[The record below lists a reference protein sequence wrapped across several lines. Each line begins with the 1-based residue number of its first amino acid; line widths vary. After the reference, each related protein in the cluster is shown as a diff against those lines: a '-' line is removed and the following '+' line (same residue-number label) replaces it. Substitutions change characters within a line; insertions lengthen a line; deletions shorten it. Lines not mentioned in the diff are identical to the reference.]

1 MVRSKALGLPSVFL
15 VLALALI
22 GPQFAAAQQVSATFT
37 GTVTDPSGAVVPNAV
52 VSATETRTGIARKTV
67 TTGDGVYTIPYL
79 APGLYKVEV
88 EAAGFKKVVRE
99 NVELPVSSTI
109 RVDVALEPG
118 AVTETVQVTAEAP
131 PLQTDRSE
139 VARNFNQQNVTELPL
154 ANRSFQALAGLVA
167 GVTPPTVDFTQSED
181 PQGTTF
187 FRANGQGNSANNT
200 LVDGVDDTNPTLGLS
215 IYIPQAEVVQ
225 EVHVSTSNY
234 NAEFGRAGGAIVN
247 VATRGGTNELHGALY
262 EFHRSTDFRAR
273 DFFNTVDKLKPT
285 YIRNQFGAA
294 AGGPI
299 IKNKTFFYGA
309 YQGLYLRQS
318 ATTVTTVPATAW
330 LSGDFSGVPG
340 LNLFDP
346 AAGNPDGTGRQR
358 FNNNVVPTN
367 RLSPIASKLLQYFP
381 APNIA
386 GASFTNNYNVNV
398 PFLYDGNS
406 WDGRVD
412 HNFTDSTKL
421 FGKMNYSR
429 YNITQKAALGDVIG
443 EGTLAR
449 DYTMTAIANF
459 THGFSPSLLTEV
471 RMGYNRYRTNVNG
484 LDMSTITNPG
494 LGIAN
499 PNPDPISSV
508 GMARIQINGMAG
520 IGTPVFY
527 PLINTDNLF
536 TWVNT
541 WSKVFSKHSL
551 KWGVEIHRNR
561 MDRFQPQGLN
571 LGPRGLF
578 VFNPGTTALK
588 NGPDLGQFGA
598 FANAFAAFL
607 VGAPDQTSRT
617 YMPITPTNRQSQY
630 FGFFQDTWQATKN
643 LTLDLG
649 LRYEIYTPIKPRY
662 AGGGSNYDPSTNTL
676 LVCGVGEVPLACG
689 VNTDFN
695 NFAPRV
701 GIAYRIG
708 SRSVLRAGYGV
719 SYWTG
724 RFGFTGGTMSTLF
737 PVLYNIQQGATG
749 DFIVDGSFNT
759 LPVVQFVNTP
769 SNGRI
774 TPAPNQAFFVVPPGN
789 PMPTVHSYN
798 FTYQREI
805 GWGMVFDAGYV
816 GNLGRHLPFNQ
827 AFNAALPGTGIAGKP
842 LVAAYGRTADTS
854 IRGYGVSSN
863 YNSLQSNLNKRFSNG
878 LTFTVAYTWSRSLDV
893 GSDQASFTINN
904 DFRRN
909 YGPSNYDR
917 THMLT
922 VSHAYALPFGAG
934 KTYLRSGPIA
944 HIIGNWQ
951 INGIYRFA
959 TGTPFSITT
968 DATPCNCPG
977 NGNYANVLHAT
988 SILGGIGPKQK
999 WFDITALAA
1008 PPANT
1013 FGNAG
1018 RNIVRG
1024 PHLSNYDMSV
1034 FRNFPIKERAKLEF
1048 RGEFYNLTNTPHF
1061 GNPSG
1066 SVTSGNFGEISSTL
1080 GGYGNR
1086 EAQVALRL
1094 VF

>member
-1 MVRSKALGLPSVFL
+1 MSRYSRFVVLLISAVFL
-15 VLALALI
+15 FMAPAI
-22 GPQFAAAQQVSATFT
+22 YGQQVSATLI
-37 GTVTDPSGAVVPNAV
+37 GTVTDQSGATVPNATV
-52 VSATETRTGIARKTV
+52 TATEVRTGVVRKIN
-67 TTGDGVYTIPYL
+67 TTSDGVFTIPYL
-79 APGLYKVEV
+79 APGTYKVEF

-99 NVELPVSSTI
+99 NIDLPVSSSI
-109 RVDVALEPG
+109 RVDATLEPG
-118 AVTETVQVTAEAP
+118 AVTETVSVTSEAP
-131 PLQTDRSE
+131 PLQTDRAE
-139 VARNFNQQNVTELPL
+139 VARNFSTQNVTELPL

-187 FRANGQGNSANNT
+187 FRANGQGNSSNNT
-200 LVDGVDDTNPTLGLS
+200 LVDGVDNTNPTLGLTV
-215 IYIPQAEVVQ
+215 YIPPAEVVE

-247 VATRGGTNELHGALY
+247 VATRGGTNDLHGSLY
-262 EFHRSTDFRAR
+262 EFHRSTNFRAR
-273 DFFNTVDKLKPT
+273 DFFNTVGKPKPT

-318 ATTVTTVPATAW
+318 ATTIASTPPTAW

-340 LNLFDP
+340 LHLYNP
-346 AAGNPDGTGRQR
+346 ATGNADGTGRQA
-358 FNNNVVPTN
+358 FANNIIPAN
-367 RLSPIASKLLQYFP
+367 LFSPIASKLLQYFP
-381 APNIA
+381 APNA
-386 GASFTNNYNVNV
+386 GGASFTNNLNLNV

-412 HNFTDSTKL
+412 HNFNQSTKM

-429 YNITQKAALGDVIG
+429 YNVTQKAVLGDIIG

-449 DYTMTAIANF
+449 DYTVTALANF
-459 THGFSPSLLTEV
+459 THGFSPTLLTEV

-484 LDMSTITNPG
+484 LDMKTVTNQS

-508 GMARIQINGMAG
+508 GMARVQINGMPG
-520 IGTPVFY
+520 MFTPVYY

-541 WSKVFSKHSL
+541 WSKIFSSHSL
-551 KWGVEIHRNR
+551 KWGAEIHRNR

-578 VFNPGTTALK
+578 TFNPGTTALK
-588 NGPDLGQFGA
+588 GGPDLGPYGS
-598 FANAFAAFL
+598 FANSFAAFL
-607 VGAPDQTSRT
+607 LGAPDQTSRT
-617 YMPITPTNRQSQY
+617 YMPITPTNRQTQA
-630 FGFFQDTWQATKN
+630 FFFFQDTWQATKN

-649 LRYEIYTPIKPRY
+649 LRYELYTPIKSRY
-662 AGGGSNYDPSTNTL
+662 AGAASNYDPSTNTL
-676 LVCGVGEVPLACG
+676 LVCGVGSVDMACG
-689 VNTDFN
+689 VKLEKNDW
-695 NFAPRV
+695 APRI
-701 GIAYRIG
+701 GIAYRLK
-708 SRSVLRAGYGV
+708 SRSVIRAGYGI

-724 RFGFTGGTMSTLF
+724 RFGFTGGTLSTQF
-737 PVLYNIQQGATG
+737 PVIYNIQNGATG
-749 DFIVDGSFNT
+749 DFIVDGSFTT
-759 LPVVQFVNTP
+759 LPPVVPVAIP

-774 TPAPNQAFFVVPPGN
+774 TPAPNQAFFVIPPRN
-789 PMPTVHSYN
+789 PMPMVQSYN

-805 GWGMVFDAGYV
+805 GWNMTFDAGYV
-816 GNLGRHLPFNQ
+816 GNLGTHLPFNQ
-827 AFNAALPGTGIAGKP
+827 AFNAALPGTGLAGKP
-842 LVAAYGRTADTS
+842 LVAAFGRTADVS
-854 IRGYGVSSN
+854 VRGDGVSSN
-863 YNSLQSNLNKRFSNG
+863 YNSFQSNLNKRFSSG
-878 LTFTVAYTWSRSLDV
+878 LTFTAAYTWSRSLDV
-893 GSDQASFTINN
+893 GSDQAGFTINN
-904 DFRRN
+904 DFRRQ

-922 VSHAYALPFGAG
+922 ISHLYELPFGVG
-934 KTYLRSGPIA
+934 KKYLHSGLAAYIV
-944 HIIGNWQ
+944 GNWQ
-951 INGIYRFA
+951 INGIYRLA
-959 TGTPFSITT
+959 TGTPFNITT

-977 NGNYANVLHAT
+977 NGNFANVIHSAT
-988 SILGGIGPKQK
+988 ILGGIGPGQK
-999 WFDITALAA
+999 WFDITAFTV
-1008 PPANT
+1008 PPANS

-1024 PHLSNYDMSV
+1024 PRLSNYDMSI
-1034 FRNFPIKERAKLEF
+1034 FRNFPIRERAKLEF

-1061 GNPSG
+1061 SNPNG
-1066 SVTSGNFGEISSTL
+1066 SITSGNFGEISSTL

-1086 EAQVALRL
+1086 EVQLALRMT
-1094 VF
+1094 F